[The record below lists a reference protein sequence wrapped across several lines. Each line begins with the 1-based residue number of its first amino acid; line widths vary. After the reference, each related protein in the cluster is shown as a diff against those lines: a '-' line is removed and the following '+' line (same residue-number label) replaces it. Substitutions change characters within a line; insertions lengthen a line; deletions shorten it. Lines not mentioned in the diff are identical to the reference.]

1 MKKLIQGAL
10 VAATLLAAAPGMAQA
25 RPWHDDRHHHHHQ
38 TCMMRHHH
46 RVCMWR

>member
-10 VAATLLAAAPGMAQA
+10 VAATLTIAMAPALAQA
-25 RPWHDDRHHHHHQ
+25 RPWHNQHHHRMCTMH
-38 TCMMRHHH
+38 HHH